1 MQPMT
6 IPEIVSAVGGTWLNP
21 REGTAPVSAVSTDSR
36 RIAPGCLFLPL
47 AGEKFDGHDF
57 LDRALAAGAAGCLC
71 ARVPET
77 LRPDKFYIRV
87 EDTRLALKALASAY
101 RDRFPIPFIQVT
113 GSVGKTTTKE
123 MLASVLGAK
132 LCVLKT
138 PENFNNDIGTPLTLL
153 GLGPEHQAAVIETG
167 MNHFGEIRYLG
178 EMVRPDIAV
187 ISNIGDA
194 HIEYLGSREG
204 ILKAKSEIFE
214 NLKPG
219 GLAVLNG
226 DDALLNTLD
235 LPFRTVRCGHSE
247 HCAVRVT
254 EVADHGVAGIT
265 CTIVTQRDTYHLN
278 IPAPGEHMAWS
289 AAIAVAVG
297 PGSFTGIRIGVAAAK
312 GLAWPEDKPC
322 APCSTL
328 ESMAWPLAHLEGRVI
343 VCAMD
348 ARRSQVYNA
357 LFLAA
362 GEGLQRLTPDRAI
375 GLDQLGEE
383 LKKVEKEKIVVGDG
397 ARLCYNTLT
406 EQGITL
412 KMAPEHLRMQSAWGV
427 ARAALELV
435 RSGGLVSGEELAP
448 VYCRLSQAERERLE
462 REAKSK

>member
-1 MQPMT
+1 MK
-6 IPEIVSAVGGTWLNP
+6 ILALESSA
-21 REGTAPVSAVSTDSR
+21 TAASV
-36 RIAPGCLFLPL
+36 
-47 AGEKFDGHDF
+47 
-57 LDRALAAGAAGCLC
+57 ALCED
-71 ARVPET
+71 ET
-77 LRPDKFYIRV
+77 L
-87 EDTRLALKALASAY
+87 LAQAFLHTGLTHSQTLLPMARDLLKACGLTPA
-101 RDRFPIPFIQVT
+101 QV
-113 GSVGKTTTKE
+113 
-123 MLASVLGAK
+123 
-132 LCVLKT
+132 
-138 PENFNNDIGTPLTLL
+138 
-153 GLGPEHQAAVIETG
+153 
-167 MNHFGEIRYLG
+167 
-178 EMVRPDIAV
+178 
-187 ISNIGDA
+187 
-194 HIEYLGSREG
+194 
-204 ILKAKSEIFE
+204 
-214 NLKPG
+214 
-219 GLAVLNG
+219 
-226 DDALLNTLD
+226 D
-235 LPFRTVRCGHSE
+235 L
-247 HCAVRVT
+247 
-254 EVADHGVAGIT
+254 
-265 CTIVTQRDTYHLN
+265 
-278 IPAPGEHMAWS
+278 
-289 AAIAVAVG
+289 IAVAAG
-297 PGSFTGIRIGVAAAK
+297 PGSFTGLRIGVATAK